1 MSKVTYEILDEN
13 LNSFNDIEKYSEKDL
28 NLINN
33 FTINKE
39 FNFEKHYIETHF
51 YSVNNVRL
59 FSSYDYE
66 IPFTST
72 GNNTSDDSST
82 LIEVDPI
89 RIALEYGFTRTD
101 IKVLFHFLN
110 DLYARG
116 DKKQELYI
124 HQISQ
129 DRTEVLIY
137 SDKINVNRI
146 INRTEELKTKLNS
159 GTYFDEYWLNL
170 GKNDL
175 YIITNIDT
183 YELDDRIAIALNLYE
198 PLPETYGL
206 KDIVQV
212 VEKISDSA
220 AAQVL
225 ADIELDKRK
234 TPMLRDAN
242 FSVDV
247 EELESEPT

>member
-66 IPFTST
+66 VPFTST

-129 DRTEVLIY
+129 DRTEVWVY

-146 INRTEELKTKLNS
+146 INRTEELKTKLNFNVLNFWIK
-159 GTYFDEYWLNL
+159 GENKRQIVYFKSATFFWNKFDC
-170 GKNDL
+170 
-175 YIITNIDT
+175 TSNILCDWC
-183 YELDDRIAIALNLYE
+183 
-198 PLPETYGL
+198 
-206 KDIVQV
+206 
-212 VEKISDSA
+212 
-220 AAQVL
+220 
-225 ADIELDKRK
+225 
-234 TPMLRDAN
+234 
-242 FSVDV
+242 
-247 EELESEPT
+247 